1 MAYGAI
7 LGQKTNT
14 YNKEQ
19 IMTSETA
26 ALFGLGTD
34 AVPDNIL
41 ELLGNNI
48 YNGLGNQYLWE
59 KQKETYKYEA
69 VIDSSNSRFVAFS
82 TTVYEETYDLQYSN
96 SINIDESGKITLYNP
111 MTITISYSNWK
122 QISHTLLGKYY
133 KTSSG
138 TIVKDVNTITYPDT
152 STDASGSPTTYTCY
166 IWGRLVTTKKS
177 LDHIEYYGYV
187 NSSSPDAYPPTEPDG
202 YTYTALG
209 QLGGFAKIETGSY
222 TGTGT
227 YGSSNPNTLT
237 FEFEPKILI
246 ISSPIINEYSNIT
259 IIYATRGGVSI
270 SGPISSGG
278 STQVTPGMA
287 SSINNNTVYFYNNTS
302 ASRQKN
308 ESGILYDYLA
318 IG

>member
-59 KQKETYKYEA
+59 KTKDELFEWSDEEYVLLGSSQWSTGNIPIYNSTSFNVVENGTELVDPSNNNWSYDNIINMQNAIKGKY
-69 VIDSSNSRFVAFS
+69 VKKSNNQPG
-82 TTVYEETYDLQYSN
+82 T
-96 SINIDESGKITLYNP
+96 TLY
-111 MTITISYSNWK
+111 
-122 QISHTLLGKYY
+122 QISANGEYKREIVNGYYEVYFLAKKFLGYTP
-133 KTSSG
+133 KTS
-138 TIVKDVNTITYPDT
+138 
-152 STDASGSPTTYTCY
+152 
-166 IWGRLVTTKKS
+166 
-177 LDHIEYYGYV
+177 YGYV
-187 NSSSPDAYPPTEPDG
+187 NSSSPDTYPPTEPDG

-237 FEFEPKILI
+237 FEFEPKFWGILGT
-246 ISSPIINEYSNIT
+246 E
-259 IIYATRGGVSI
+259 
-270 SGPISSGG
+270 SSGTYTKYQASDFFPWG
-278 STQVTPGMA
+278 V
-287 SSINNNTVYFYNNTS
+287 SSINHGLGASNSSNYSISAQYNNFTVKWYS
-302 ASRQKN
+302 DRAAAQYNDNGNKF
-308 ESGILYDYLA
+308 YYLA